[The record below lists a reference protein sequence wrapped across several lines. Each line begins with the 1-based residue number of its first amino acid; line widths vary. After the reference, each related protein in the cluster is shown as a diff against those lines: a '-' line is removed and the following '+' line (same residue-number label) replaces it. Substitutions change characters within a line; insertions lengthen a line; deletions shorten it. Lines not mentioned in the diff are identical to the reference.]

1 MAPRPSSESLIAGFL
16 SQYSN
21 PSTREVYSIAMR
33 DLGDWAVTHGV
44 ANIADVQKPHLD
56 LYGRHLED
64 EGLKPNSRA
73 SKQGVIKRFFAYLV
87 DSGTIRQSPVPTGW
101 VPRQEPRKALEVL
114 AGEDMDAMF
123 RAAREHK
130 DFLDVGMFVAL
141 SGWDGLTVGHI
152 MGIVAEDVRLDS
164 DGTRCVPIRRKDG
177 TIQNKPLSPQSSNH
191 VATVLKGRPSGRLCY
206 PTRPVEAARSAA
218 RRGLRS
224 VAREAGIPGQMNST
238 RLWWSYRSRMLEAGT
253 PIEVLLAAVGRDGS
267 SGGAYSRKVA
277 LPRHGP
283 ESDGQASLEMA
294 VHENN
299 AAELLRQAEHLCNQS
314 GITPIAPIVI
324 AGAALEMVLRRMC
337 EVNTVDVPSKQPGI
351 SAYADALKRR
361 TLISKFAH
369 QQMHAHAKLRND
381 AAHGVAS
388 DEVSVE
394 HARVMIRSVGLFLAG
409 SDDG

>member
-267 SGGAYSRKVA
+267 SGGALQSKGRPTKARARERRAGVVGDGSPREQRRGVA
-277 LPRHGP
+277 PPGGASVQSEWHHTDSANCHRRGRTGNGASENVRGEHGRCP
-283 ESDGQASLEMA
+283 VKATGHQ
-294 VHENN
+294 
-299 AAELLRQAEHLCNQS
+299 R
-314 GITPIAPIVI
+314 
-324 AGAALEMVLRRMC
+324 LRRRT
-337 EVNTVDVPSKQPGI
+337 EASH
-351 SAYADALKRR
+351 AD
-361 TLISKFAH
+361 
-369 QQMHAHAKLRND
+369 QQVRPPTD
-381 AAHGVAS
+381 ACSREAS
-388 DEVSVE
+388 
-394 HARVMIRSVGLFLAG
+394 
-409 SDDG
+409 